1 LTGLRIGGTLAVFAD
16 SMCRGVS
23 MRMRRFTTVLTV
35 AAFGLVGAVAAQ
47 AGGNGAQTFTQIDKN
62 VVEVDPPGT
71 GNGNPCSGA
80 DGTLT
85 LVYNDIF
92 HGTIN
97 TNGSWFTGTLTGR
110 FSFVPV
116 DPSQPSYTGHFTS
129 WFGDENNKQNGVEHS
144 TMNIH
149 HAIGSDGST
158 LTFHENMQATM
169 NANGVIT
176 VSFDKARCG

>member
-1 LTGLRIGGTLAVFAD
+1 MRVVRLTAAVFA
-16 SMCRGVS
+16 V
-23 MRMRRFTTVLTV
+23 TAL
-35 AAFGLVGAVAAQ
+35 ALIGAGAAQ

-62 VVEVDPPGT
+62 VVEVDPPGSE
-71 GNGNPCSGA
+71 NGTNPCSGV

-97 TNGSWFTGTLTGR
+97 KTGSWFTGTLTGT

-116 DPSQPSYTGHFTS
+116 DPSQPSYTGRFTN
-129 WFGDENNKQNGVEHS
+129 WFGDEDNLRNEVEHS
-144 TMNIH
+144 TLNVH
-149 HAIGSDGST
+149 HGVGSDGSI
-158 LTFHENMQATM
+158 LRVHDNAQVTM

-176 VSFDKARCG
+176 VSFDKFVCG